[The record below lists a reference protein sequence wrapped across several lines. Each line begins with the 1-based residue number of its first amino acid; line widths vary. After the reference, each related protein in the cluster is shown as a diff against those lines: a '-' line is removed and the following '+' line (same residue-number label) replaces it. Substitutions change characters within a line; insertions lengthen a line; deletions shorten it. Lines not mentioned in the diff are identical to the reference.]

1 MMKDFVE
8 AFKTKILIL
17 LQTTKKSSDSIND
30 TNYKSYDLRGSNPN
44 RDILINVFNKVFNP
58 CYNDITQ
65 NIDYKMEDG
74 VRLFT
79 NQYIKLILDYK
90 KKKPLELSI
99 GGNSQNIDYN
109 NVLSPI
115 IYLYI
120 IIIQTLE
127 DQKDGD
133 NGEVRTKLNLQRG
146 KILKEPEINLFKFYF
161 TYRVID
167 FITTQGDYINTA
179 LENHKFVFLKRSNY
193 FNSGIGECKQSENV
207 AFSNPDL
214 DVVDFTNLKTF
225 EEYKLIHNERSG
237 IDPCTD
243 IVGDTGKIQFEK
255 QDYKVNVT
263 IGSANNK
270 LVLTERIRREYL
282 PVMNNLLYGENDIV
296 LGKMKEKFITLI
308 AIKRLEVEENEA
320 KQKARCDYAQE
331 SLKFANQ
338 ISGNIETT
346 SGGGNYLKYNKKRK
360 SIKKN
365 KRSNKRKQSRKRKII
380 RM

>member
-1 MMKDFVE
+1 MMKDLE
-8 AFKTKILIL
+8 AFKTKILTL

-30 TNYKSYDLRGSNPN
+30 TNYKSYDLRGPNPN

-90 KKKPLELSI
+90 VKKPLKLSI
-99 GGNSQNIDYN
+99 GNSQNIDYK

-127 DQKDGD
+127 DQKDDD
-133 NGEVRTKLNLQRG
+133 NGEVRKKLNLQTGATPRS
-146 KILKEPEINLFKFYF
+146 PDVNLFKFYF

-193 FNSGIGECKQSENV
+193 FNSEIGACKQSENV
-207 AFSNPDL
+207 ASLNPDL
-214 DVVDFTNLKTF
+214 DDVVDFTKMKTF
-225 EEYKLIHNERSG
+225 EQYQLIHNEESE

-255 QDYKVNVT
+255 QDYKVDVT
-263 IGSANNK
+263 IGSGDNT
-270 LVLTERIRREYL
+270 LVLTERIRRKYL
-282 PVMNNLLYGENDIV
+282 PVMNNLLYGENGIV
-296 LGKMKEKFITLI
+296 VGKMKEKFITLI
-308 AIKRLEVEENEA
+308 AIKRLEVEGNEA
-320 KQKARCDYAQE
+320 KQKARCDYARE
-331 SLKFANQ
+331 SLQFANQ
-338 ISGNIETT
+338 ISGNIETA